1 MALYI
6 DRRRLDIG
14 RILAVA
20 LGVICVSCFIFPF
33 SFTFFPSQNTKNI
46 GAVAGVVLL
55 VLNLL
60 NKRESFEAIPRDLI
74 YVMAAALGVGFVAF
88 VSATYN
94 STYDYQ
100 YVSYIVSAA
109 IWLLAGYFAVNVI
122 RWIHGYVS
130 ISLVTQYLTAVCV
143 FQCIMAL
150 IFDNSPA
157 AVDFFGKYIVGM
169 SNFLK
174 DSGRLFGIGCMLDVA
189 GVRFSG
195 MLILIAQY
203 CIEASRHSERKRL
216 AVALICFLFITFVG
230 NMIART
236 TTVGVV
242 LSLVLWIIPGSVYL
256 FNKVSNKRK
265 LWGTLALI
273 LAVAIPVIVGLYQ
286 TNDKMRGNIRFGF
299 EGFFSLAEKGYWE
312 TNSNNALETMVV
324 WPDNPKTWI
333 IGDGYFSDPG
343 ATDPYY
349 ISKGIH
355 FDVFYMSTDIGYCR
369 FLFYFG
375 IIGLLA
381 FIFYFFVCA
390 SVCGKRFPRW
400 RLAFLFVFLVN
411 LVVWAKVATDV
422 FPVFAI
428 ALVVGAAENR
438 EAEIRAALVREDE
451 YELENY
457 DNEEIEAVKESMT
470 DEDEE

>member
-6 DRRRLDIG
+6 DKRHFDIG
-14 RILAVA
+14 RLFAVA
-20 LGVICVSCFIFPF
+20 LGVICVSSFIFPF

-60 NKRESFEAIPRDLI
+60 KKREFAREMPKDLV
-74 YVMAAALGVGFVAF
+74 YVLAAALGVGFMAF

-94 STYDYQ
+94 STYDYE
-100 YVSYIVSAA
+100 YVSYIISA
-109 IWLLAGYFAVNVI
+109 IVWILAAYFAANVI
-122 RWIHGYVS
+122 KWIHGY
-130 ISLVTQYLTAVCV
+130 ISLSLVVQYLTAVCV
-143 FQCIMAL
+143 MQCVLAL

-157 AVDFFGKYIVGM
+157 AVDFFGRYIVGM

-195 MLILIAQY
+195 MLILIGQY
-203 CIEASRHSERKRL
+203 CIEASRHSEKKKL
-216 AVALICFLFITFVG
+216 AMAMVCFLFITFVG

-236 TTVGVV
+236 TTVGVI
-242 LSLVLWIIPGSVYL
+242 LTLVLWIIPGSMYL
-256 FNKVSNKRK
+256 FNRISNKRK
-265 LWGTLALI
+265 MWGTLALI
-273 LAVAIPVIVGLYQ
+273 LAVAIPIIVGLYQ
-286 TNDKMRGNIRFGF
+286 TNGQMRENIRFGF
-299 EGFFSLAEKGYWE
+299 EGFFSLVEKGHWE
-312 TNSNNALETMVV
+312 TNSNNQLETMVV

-349 ISKGIH
+349 LSKGIH

-369 FLFYFG
+369 FIFYFG

-390 SVCGKRFPRW
+390 QVCGKRFPRW

-422 FPVFAI
+422 FPVIAI

-438 EAEIRAALVREDE
+438 EAEIRAAVRREDE
-451 YELENY
+451 YELEEY
-457 DNEEIEAVKESMT
+457 SKEEIEAVKATME
-470 DEDEE
+470 DDEE